1 MSPPCWAWGGGG
13 ADAARPRPGAAPPPS
28 GPGSGGGAMNPTAA
42 VPGQRE
48 SFSDSFALLVE
59 ELTARLQAGEAI
71 DVEAFL
77 QAHPADAEQ
86 LRRLLPALLL
96 LAETS
101 GPGGGPAPG

>member
-1 MSPPCWAWGGGG
+1 
-13 ADAARPRPGAAPPPS
+13 
-28 GPGSGGGAMNPTAA
+28 MNPTAA

-59 ELTARLQAGEAI
+59 ELTARLQADEAL

-77 QAHPADAEQ
+77 QAHPEDAEQ

-96 LAETS
+96 LADVS
-101 GPGGGPAPG
+101 GPGGGPAAGAAPRDELGELGDCRRGAASVPRRA